1 MVRRWLPDNVTSYK
15 DRYGKTRYRFR
26 KTGSPTHHFRSAPG
40 TPEFMAEY
48 HTALNAVKPPVERWL
63 PYSYDALIVSF
74 YQSPRWIDSKPST
87 QQTYR
92 SIIER
97 FRSKNGEKDVR
108 RITTANIEK
117 KLASMRETPA
127 AANNLRKVL
136 ARLHRHAIKLGW
148 RNDNPVDATDAYRTG
163 KGFHPWSEDEIDAF
177 DARWP
182 FGTRERLAKELLLAT
197 AQRKSDVLRV
207 GPANRKGNE
216 LVLHHEKNNSGTI
229 VPIGPDLLE
238 ALRTFPSG
246 AQVYLETQY
255 GKPFTPTGF
264 YNWFKRACVKAGIAH
279 CSPHGLRKATSR
291 RLAEAGATV
300 LEGRAVTG
308 HKTDREFAKY
318 AESASKRALA
328 GKAMANVHEKFAKI
342 GRKNGVSTR
351 DY

>member
-1 MVRRWLPDNVTSYK
+1 MPSEA
-15 DRYGKTRYRFR
+15 F
-26 KTGSPTHHFRSAPG
+26 
-40 TPEFMAEY
+40 EF
-48 HTALNAVKPPVERWL
+48 
-63 PYSYDALIVSF
+63 
-74 YQSPRWIDSKPST
+74 
-87 QQTYR
+87 
-92 SIIER
+92 
-97 FRSKNGEKDVR
+97 
-108 RITTANIEK
+108 
-117 KLASMRETPA
+117 
-127 AANNLRKVL
+127 
-136 ARLHRHAIKLGW
+136 
-148 RNDNPVDATDAYRTG
+148 
-163 KGFHPWSEDEIDAF
+163 
-177 DARWP
+177 
-182 FGTRERLAKELLLAT
+182 
-197 AQRKSDVLRV
+197 
-207 GPANRKGNE
+207 
-216 LVLHHEKNNSGTI
+216 